1 MTKLELV
8 NRIFKTQVKKYVPEL
23 SITFIFIVLTSLTTA
38 ATAWLLDPAIKE
50 IFENKNKQML
60 YLIPVAI
67 VFTFIIKA
75 FSIYGTRIITI
86 KVGIKIIKNIQ
97 TLMAQKFL
105 LSDIS
110 HITKKHSG
118 KYLSNFTND
127 TTILFAVLTGVVV
140 TLFKEIFTLIALLAL
155 MFYHDWQLSLLAMIM
170 IPVAAI
176 SSKNIGKKMGKKVH
190 VSLEASDKFMKF
202 LSEII
207 KGSWLIKIYQKEE
220 DELKKISMIIDER
233 FKAIRKVEQTRL
245 GAGPIMEIISAL
257 AIAIVVFFAGYRSMQ
272 GAITLGEFVSFLAA
286 LMLAYQPVKA
296 LAGINVGIQ
305 EGIAAA
311 KRIYEIIDQK
321 NEIYNDEN
329 APSLKLKNA
338 TLEFKNISFTYPD
351 GTHALKNLSAK
362 IEGGKKVGLVGIS
375 GSGKTTFLNL
385 IPRFFNLKHGT
396 ILIDDQNI
404 NNINLNSLRKEISI
418 VSQDVI
424 LFDDTIR
431 SNILYGKA
439 SASDDEI
446 INACKFAAA
455 QEFIEKLPNKYE
467 TIIGENGIKL
477 SGGQKQR
484 LSIAR
489 AILKDSPIILLDEA
503 TSSLDSESE
512 AVIQK
517 AIENLTK
524 NKTTII
530 IAHRLSTIRNCDK
543 ILVFDSGQIVA
554 EGSHEFLVNNSL
566 IYKNLYE
573 KQIISK

>member
-1 MTKLELV
+1 MTKLELI
-8 NRIFKTQVKKYVPEL
+8 NRIFRTQVKKYIPEL
-23 SITFIFIVLTSLTTA
+23 SITFVFIILTSLTTA

-75 FSIYGTRIITI
+75 FSIYGTRIITLKI
-86 KVGIKIIKNIQ
+86 GIKIITNIQ
-97 TLMAQKFL
+97 VLMAKKFL

-110 HITKKHSG
+110 HITKKHSA

-127 TTILFAVLTGVVV
+127 TKILFDVLIGVVV
-140 TLFKEIFTLIALLAL
+140 TFFKETLTLIALLCL
-155 MFYHDWQLSLLAMIM
+155 MFYHDWQLSLLAIVM
-170 IPVAAI
+170 IPIAAI
-176 SSKNIGKKMGKKVH
+176 SSKKIGKKMGKKVYL
-190 VSLEASDKFMKF
+190 SLEASDKFMKF
-202 LSEII
+202 LSELI

-220 DELKKISMIIDER
+220 DELKKISIIIDEK
-233 FKAIRKVEQTRL
+233 FKALRKVEQTKFST
-245 GAGPIMEIISAL
+245 APIMEIISAI

-272 GAITLGEFVSFLAA
+272 GAITLGQFVSFLAA

-338 TLEFKNISFTYPD
+338 TLEFKNISFMYPD

-362 IEGGKKVGLVGIS
+362 IEGGRKVGLVGIS

-385 IPRFFNLKHGT
+385 IPRFFNLEHGT

-404 NNINLNSLRKEISI
+404 NTINLNSLRKEISI

-431 SNILYGKA
+431 SNILYGNT

-455 QEFIEKLPNKYE
+455 QDFIEKLPNKYE
-467 TIIGENGIKL
+467 TVIGENGIKL

-512 AVIQK
+512 AIIQK

-530 IAHRLSTIRNCDK
+530 IAHRLSTIMNCDK

-554 EGSHEFLVNNSL
+554 EGSHEFLVKNSS

-573 KQIISK
+573 KQIIN

>member
-1 MTKLELV
+1 MTKLELI
-8 NRIFKTQVKKYVPEL
+8 NRIFKTQVKKYIPEL

-127 TTILFAVLTGVVV
+127 TTILFTVITGVVV
-140 TLFKEIFTLIALLAL
+140 TLFKEIFTLIALLGL

-170 IPVAAI
+170 IPIAAI

-190 VSLEASDKFMKF
+190 ASLEASDKFMKF

-245 GAGPIMEIISAL
+245 GAGPIMEIISAI

-272 GAITLGEFVSFLAA
+272 GAITLGGFVSFLAA
-286 LMLAYQPVKA
+286 LMLAYQPVRA

-305 EGIAAA
+305 EGVTAA

-385 IPRFFNLKHGT
+385 IPRFFNLEHGT

-404 NNINLNSLRKEISI
+404 NTINLNSLRKEISI

-455 QEFIEKLPNKYE
+455 QDFIEKLPNKYE

-503 TSSLDSESE
+503 TSSLDSDSE

-530 IAHRLSTIRNCDK
+530 IAHRLSTIMNCDK
-543 ILVFDSGQIVA
+543 ILVFDSGQIVD
-554 EGSHEFLVNNSL
+554 EGSHEFLVKNSS

-573 KQIISK
+573 KQIIN

>member
-1 MTKLELV
+1 MTKLELI
-8 NRIFKTQVKKYVPEL
+8 NRIFRTQVKKYIPEL
-23 SITFIFIVLTSLTTA
+23 SITFVFIILTSLTTA

-50 IFENKNKQML
+50 IFENKNRQML
-60 YLIPVAI
+60 YLIPLAI
-67 VFTFIIKA
+67 IFTFIIKA
-75 FSIYGTRIITI
+75 FSVYGTRIITI

-127 TTILFAVLTGVVV
+127 ITILFTILTGVVV
-140 TLFKEIFTLIALLAL
+140 TLFKETFTLIALLGL

-245 GAGPIMEIISAL
+245 GAGPIMEIISAV
-257 AIAIVVFFAGYRSMQ
+257 AIAIVVFFAGYRSIQ

-286 LMLAYQPVKA
+286 LMLAYQPVRA

-305 EGIAAA
+305 EGITAA

-321 NEIYNDEN
+321 NEIFNDEN

-431 SNILYGKA
+431 SNILYGNA
-439 SASDDEI
+439 SASNDEI
-446 INACKFAAA
+446 VNACKFAAA
-455 QEFIEKLPNKYE
+455 QDFVEKLPNKYE

-530 IAHRLSTIRNCDK
+530 IAHRLSTIVNCDK
-543 ILVFDSGQIVA
+543 ILVFDSGQIVD
-554 EGSHEFLVNNSL
+554 EGSHEFLVKNSS

-573 KQIISK
+573 KQIIN

>member
-1 MTKLELV
+1 MTKLELI
-8 NRIFKTQVKKYVPEL
+8 NRIFKTQVKKYIPEL
-23 SITFIFIVLTSLTTA
+23 SITFVFIILTSLTTA

-50 IFENKNKQML
+50 IFENKNRQML

-127 TTILFAVLTGVVV
+127 ITILFTILTGVVV
-140 TLFKEIFTLIALLAL
+140 TLFKETFTLIALLGL

-245 GAGPIMEIISAL
+245 GAGPIMEIISAV
-257 AIAIVVFFAGYRSMQ
+257 AIAIVVFFAGYRSIQ

-286 LMLAYQPVKA
+286 LMLAYQPVRA

-305 EGIAAA
+305 EGITAA

-321 NEIYNDEN
+321 NEIFNDEN

-431 SNILYGKA
+431 SNILYGNA
-439 SASDDEI
+439 SASNDEI
-446 INACKFAAA
+446 VNACKFAAA
-455 QEFIEKLPNKYE
+455 QDFVEKLPNKYE

-530 IAHRLSTIRNCDK
+530 IAHRLSTIMNCDK
-543 ILVFDSGQIVA
+543 ILVFDSGQIVD
-554 EGSHEFLVNNSL
+554 EGSHEFLVKNSS

-573 KQIISK
+573 KQIIN

>member
-8 NRIFKTQVKKYVPEL
+8 NRIFKTQVKKYIPEL
-23 SITFIFIVLTSLTTA
+23 SITFIFIFLTSLTTA

-127 TTILFAVLTGVVV
+127 TTILFTVLTGVVV
-140 TLFKEIFTLIALLAL
+140 TLFKETLTLIALLAL
-155 MFYHDWQLSLLAMIM
+155 MFYHDWQLTLLAMIM

-245 GAGPIMEIISAL
+245 GAGPIMEIISAI

-286 LMLAYQPVKA
+286 LMLAYQPVRA

-305 EGIAAA
+305 EGVTAA

-396 ILIDDQNI
+396 ILIDNQNI

-431 SNILYGKA
+431 SNILYGNA

-530 IAHRLSTIRNCDK
+530 IAHRLSTIMNCDK

-573 KQIISK
+573 KQIIN

>member
-1 MTKLELV
+1 MNKIDLIK
-8 NRIFKTQVKKYVPEL
+8 RIFRTQVKKYIPEL
-23 SITFIFIVLTSLTTA
+23 SLTFIFIILTSLTTA

-50 IFENKNKQML
+50 IFVNKNIKML
-60 YLIPVAI
+60 YFIPLAI
-67 VFTFIIKA
+67 VLTFIIKA
-75 FSIYGTRIITI
+75 FAIYGTRIVTI

-97 TLMAQKFL
+97 TLMAKKFL

-118 KYLSNFTND
+118 RYLSNFTSD
-127 TTILFAVLTGVVV
+127 TGVLFGVLTGVVV
-140 TLFKEIFTLIALLAL
+140 TLFKETFTLVALLGL
-155 MFYHDWQLSLLAMIM
+155 MFYHDWQLSLLAIIM
-170 IPVAAI
+170 IPIAAF
-176 SSKNIGKKMGKKVH
+176 SSKNLGKKMGKKVH
-190 VSLEASDKFMKF
+190 ISLEASDKFMKF
-202 LSEII
+202 LSEMI

-220 DELKKISMIIDER
+220 EELKKISMIIDER

-245 GAGPIMEIISAL
+245 GAGPIMEVISAL

-286 LMLAYQPVKA
+286 LMLAYQPVRA
-296 LAGINVGIQ
+296 LAGINIGIQ
-305 EGIAAA
+305 EGISAA

-321 NEIYNDEN
+321 NEIYHDEN
-329 APSLKLKNA
+329 APSLELKNA
-338 TLEFKNISFTYPD
+338 SIEFKNISFTYPD

-362 IEGGKKVGLVGIS
+362 IEGGTKVGLVGVS

-385 IPRFFNLKHGT
+385 IPRFFHLKNGS
-396 ILIDDQNI
+396 IFIDNQNI
-404 NNINLNSLRKEISI
+404 NDINLNSLRKEISL

-431 SNILYGKA
+431 ANILYGNAFA
-439 SASDDEI
+439 SNEEI

-455 QEFIEKLPNKYE
+455 QDFVEKLPNKYE

-489 AILKDSPIILLDEA
+489 AILKNSSIILLDEA

-512 AVIQK
+512 SVIQK

-530 IAHRLSTIRNCDK
+530 IAHRLSTVMNCDK
-543 ILVFDSGQIVA
+543 ILVFENGQIIE
-554 EGSHEFLVNNSL
+554 EGKHEFLVNNSST
-566 IYKNLYE
+566 YKKLYE
-573 KQIISK
+573 KQIIT

>member
-1 MTKLELV
+1 MTKLELI
-8 NRIFKTQVKKYVPEL
+8 NRIFRTQVKKYIPEL
-23 SITFIFIVLTSLTTA
+23 SITFIFIILTSLTTA

-50 IFENKNKQML
+50 IFENKNTKML
-60 YLIPVAI
+60 YFIPIAI
-67 VFTFIIKA
+67 IFTFILKA

-127 TTILFAVLTGVVV
+127 TKILFDVLTGAVV
-140 TLFKEIFTLIALLAL
+140 TLFKETFTLIALLGL
-155 MFYHDWQLSLLAMIM
+155 MFYHDWQLSLLAVVM
-170 IPVAAI
+170 IPIAAI
-176 SSKNIGKKMGKKVH
+176 FSKNLGKRMGKKVH

-202 LSEII
+202 LSELI

-220 DELKKISMIIDER
+220 EELKRISMIIDER

-245 GAGPIMEIISAL
+245 GAGPIMEIISAI
-257 AIAIVVFFAGYRSMQ
+257 AIAIVVFFAGLRSMQ

-296 LAGINVGIQ
+296 LAGINIGIQ
-305 EGIAAA
+305 EGVAAT

-321 NEIYNDEN
+321 NEIYNDKN

-338 TLEFKNISFTYPD
+338 TLEFKDINFTYPD
-351 GTHALKNLSAK
+351 GTQALKNLSAK

-385 IPRFFNLKHGT
+385 IPRLFNLKQGT

-404 NNINLNSLRKEISI
+404 NNINLNSLRKEISL

-424 LFDDTIR
+424 LFDDTIK
-431 SNILYGKA
+431 SNILYGNPSA
-439 SASDDEI
+439 SADEI
-446 INACKFAAA
+446 VQACKFAAA
-455 QEFIEKLPNKYE
+455 QDFIEKLPNKYE

-489 AILKDSPIILLDEA
+489 AILKDSSIILLDEA
-503 TSSLDSESE
+503 TSSLDSDSE

-517 AIENLTK
+517 AIENLIK

-530 IAHRLSTIRNCDK
+530 IAHRLSTIMNCDK
-543 ILVFDSGQIVA
+543 ILVFDNGQIVA
-554 EGSHEFLVNNSL
+554 EGTHEFLVNNSL
-566 IYKNLYE
+566 IYKNLYQ
-573 KQIISK
+573 KQVIS

>member
-8 NRIFKTQVKKYVPEL
+8 NRIFKTQVKKYIPEL

-127 TTILFAVLTGVVV
+127 TTILFTVLTGVVV
-140 TLFKEIFTLIALLAL
+140 TLFKETFTLIALLAL

-245 GAGPIMEIISAL
+245 GAGPIMEIISAI

-286 LMLAYQPVKA
+286 LMLAYQPVRA

-305 EGIAAA
+305 EGITAA

-385 IPRFFNLKHGT
+385 IPRFFNLKHGA

-431 SNILYGKA
+431 SNILYGNA

-530 IAHRLSTIRNCDK
+530 IAHRLSTIMNCDK

-573 KQIISK
+573 KQIIS

>member
-8 NRIFKTQVKKYVPEL
+8 NRIFKTQVKKYIPEL

-60 YLIPVAI
+60 YLIPAAI

-127 TTILFAVLTGVVV
+127 TTILFTVLTGVVV
-140 TLFKEIFTLIALLAL
+140 TLFKETFTLIALLAL

-245 GAGPIMEIISAL
+245 GAGPIMEIISAI

-286 LMLAYQPVKA
+286 LMLAYQPVRA

-305 EGIAAA
+305 EGITAA

-431 SNILYGKA
+431 SNILYGNA

-530 IAHRLSTIRNCDK
+530 IAHRLSTIMNCDK

-573 KQIISK
+573 KQIIS

>member
-1 MTKLELV
+1 MNKIDLV
-8 NRIFKTQVKKYVPEL
+8 KRIFRTQVKKYIPEL
-23 SITFIFIVLTSLTTA
+23 SLTFIFIILTSLTTA

-50 IFENKNKQML
+50 IFLNKNIKML
-60 YLIPVAI
+60 YFIPLAI
-67 VFTFIIKA
+67 VLTFIIKA
-75 FSIYGTRIITI
+75 FAIYGTRIVTI

-97 TLMAQKFL
+97 TLMAKKFL

-118 KYLSNFTND
+118 RYLSNFTGD
-127 TTILFAVLTGVVV
+127 TVVLFGVLTGVVV
-140 TLFKEIFTLIALLAL
+140 TLFKETFTLIALLGL
-155 MFYHDWQLSLLAMIM
+155 MFYHDWQLSLLAIIM
-170 IPVAAI
+170 IPIAAF
-176 SSKNIGKKMGKKVH
+176 SSRNLGKKMGKKVH
-190 VSLEASDKFMKF
+190 ISLEASDKFMKF
-202 LSEII
+202 LSEMI

-220 DELKKISMIIDER
+220 EELKRISMIIDER

-245 GAGPIMEIISAL
+245 GAGPIMEVISAL

-286 LMLAYQPVKA
+286 LMLAYQPVRA
-296 LAGINVGIQ
+296 LAGINIGIQ
-305 EGIAAA
+305 EGISAA

-321 NEIYNDEN
+321 NEIYHDEN

-338 TLEFKNISFTYPD
+338 SIEFKNISFTYPD

-362 IEGGKKVGLVGIS
+362 IEGGKKVGLVGVS

-385 IPRFFNLKHGT
+385 IPRFFHLKNGS
-396 ILIDDQNI
+396 IFIDNQNI
-404 NNINLNSLRKEISI
+404 NDINLNSLRKEISL

-431 SNILYGKA
+431 ANILYGN
-439 SASDDEI
+439 SFASDEEI

-455 QEFIEKLPNKYE
+455 QDFVEKLPNKYE
-467 TIIGENGIKL
+467 TVIGENGIKL

-489 AILKDSPIILLDEA
+489 AILKNSSIILLDEA

-512 AVIQK
+512 SVIQK

-530 IAHRLSTIRNCDK
+530 IAHRLSTVMNCDK
-543 ILVFDSGQIVA
+543 ILVFENGQIIE
-554 EGSHEFLVNNSL
+554 EGKHEFLVNNSST
-566 IYKNLYE
+566 YKKLYE
-573 KQIISK
+573 KQIIT

>member
-1 MTKLELV
+1 MTKLELI
-8 NRIFKTQVKKYVPEL
+8 NRIFRTQVKKYIPEL
-23 SITFIFIVLTSLTTA
+23 SITFVFIILTSLTTA

-60 YLIPVAI
+60 YLIPLAI

-127 TTILFAVLTGVVV
+127 ITILFGVLTGVVV
-140 TLFKEIFTLIALLAL
+140 TLFKETFTLIALLGL

-170 IPVAAI
+170 IPIAAI

-245 GAGPIMEIISAL
+245 GAGPIMEIISAV
-257 AIAIVVFFAGYRSMQ
+257 AIAIVVFFAGYRSIQ

-286 LMLAYQPVKA
+286 LMLAYQPVRA

-305 EGIAAA
+305 EGITAA

-321 NEIYNDEN
+321 NEIFNDEN

-431 SNILYGKA
+431 SNILYGNA
-439 SASDDEI
+439 SASNDEI
-446 INACKFAAA
+446 VNACKFAAA
-455 QEFIEKLPNKYE
+455 QDFVEKLPNKYE

-530 IAHRLSTIRNCDK
+530 IAHRLSTIMNCDK
-543 ILVFDSGQIVA
+543 ILVFDNGQIVD
-554 EGSHEFLVNNSL
+554 EGSHEFLVKNSS

-573 KQIISK
+573 KQIIN

>member
-1 MTKLELV
+1 MTKLELI
-8 NRIFKTQVKKYVPEL
+8 NRIFRTQVKKYIPEL
-23 SITFIFIVLTSLTTA
+23 SITFVFIILTSLTTA

-50 IFENKNKQML
+50 IFENKNRQML
-60 YLIPVAI
+60 YLIPLAI
-67 VFTFIIKA
+67 VFTLIIKA

-127 TTILFAVLTGVVV
+127 ITILFTILTGVVV
-140 TLFKEIFTLIALLAL
+140 TLFKETFTLIALLGL

-245 GAGPIMEIISAL
+245 GAGPIMEIISAV
-257 AIAIVVFFAGYRSMQ
+257 AIAIVVFFAGYRSIQ

-286 LMLAYQPVKA
+286 LMLAYQPVRA

-305 EGIAAA
+305 EGITAA

-321 NEIYNDEN
+321 NEIFNDEN

-431 SNILYGKA
+431 SNILYGNA
-439 SASDDEI
+439 SASNDEI

-455 QEFIEKLPNKYE
+455 QDFIEKLPNKYE

-512 AVIQK
+512 SVIQK

-530 IAHRLSTIRNCDK
+530 IAHRLSTIMNCDK
-543 ILVFDSGQIVA
+543 ILVFDSGQIVD
-554 EGSHEFLVNNSL
+554 EGSHEFLVKNSS

-573 KQIISK
+573 KQIIN

>member
-1 MTKLELV
+1 MTRLELI
-8 NRIFKTQVKKYVPEL
+8 NRIFKTQIKKYIPEL
-23 SITFIFIVLTSLTTA
+23 SLTFFFIILTSLTTA

-50 IFENKNKQML
+50 IFENKNRQML
-60 YLIPVAI
+60 YFIPLAI

-75 FSIYGTRIITI
+75 FSVYGTRIITI

-97 TLMAQKFL
+97 TLMAQKLL

-127 TTILFAVLTGVVV
+127 INILLGVLTGVVV
-140 TLFKEIFTLIALLAL
+140 TLFKETFTLIALLGL

-190 VSLEASDKFMKF
+190 ISLEASDKFMKF

-220 DELKKISMIIDER
+220 DELKKISMIINER

-245 GAGPIMEIISAL
+245 GAGPIMEIISAV
-257 AIAIVVFFAGYRSMQ
+257 AIAIVVFFAGYRSIQ

-286 LMLAYQPVKA
+286 LMLAYQPVRA
-296 LAGINVGIQ
+296 LAGINLGIQ
-305 EGIAAA
+305 EGITAA

-321 NEIYNDEN
+321 NEIFNDEN

-431 SNILYGKA
+431 SNILYGNA
-439 SASDDEI
+439 SASNDEI

-455 QEFIEKLPNKYE
+455 QDFVEKLPNKYE

-530 IAHRLSTIRNCDK
+530 IAHRLSTIMNCDK
-543 ILVFDSGQIVA
+543 ILVFDSGQIVD
-554 EGSHEFLVNNSL
+554 EGSHEFLVKNSL

-573 KQIISK
+573 KQIIN

>member
-1 MTKLELV
+1 MNKLDLV
-8 NRIFKTQVKKYVPEL
+8 KRIFKTQVKRYIPEL
-23 SITFIFIVLTSLTTA
+23 SLTFILIVLTSLTTA

-50 IFENKNKQML
+50 IFINKNTTML
-60 YLIPVAI
+60 YLIPLAI
-67 VFTFIIKA
+67 IFTFILKA

-97 TLMAQKFL
+97 ILMVKKFL
-105 LSDIS
+105 FSDIS

-118 KYLSNFTND
+118 KYLSNFTTD
-127 TTILFAVLTGVVV
+127 MSVLLGVLTGVVV
-140 TLFKEIFTLIALLAL
+140 TLFKETFTLIALIGL
-155 MFYHDWQLSLLAMIM
+155 MFYHDWQLSLLAIIM
-170 IPVAAI
+170 IPFAAFF
-176 SSKNIGKKMGKKVH
+176 SKNLGKKMGKKVH

-202 LSEII
+202 FSEMI

-220 DELKKISMIIDER
+220 DELKKISMVIDEK

-245 GAGPIMEIISAL
+245 GSGPIMELISAL

-286 LMLAYQPVKA
+286 LMLAYQPVRA
-296 LAGINVGIQ
+296 LAGINIGLQ
-305 EGIAAA
+305 EGITAA

-321 NEIYNDEN
+321 NEIYHDEN

-338 TLEFKNISFTYPD
+338 SIEFKNISFAYPD

-362 IEGGKKVGLVGIS
+362 IEGGTKVGLVGIS

-385 IPRFFNLKHGT
+385 IPRFFHLRNGS
-396 ILIDDQNI
+396 ILVDGQNI
-404 NNINLNSLRKEISI
+404 NKINLNSLRKEISL

-424 LFDDTIR
+424 LFDDTIK
-431 SNILYGKA
+431 SNILYGNVFA
-439 SASDDEI
+439 TDNEI
-446 INACKFAAA
+446 KQACKFAAA
-455 QEFIEKLPNKYE
+455 EDFVEKLPNKYE
-467 TIIGENGIKL
+467 TMIGENGVKL

-489 AILKDSPIILLDEA
+489 AILKNSSIILLDEA

-512 AVIQK
+512 DVIQK
-517 AIENLTK
+517 AIENLTE

-530 IAHRLSTIRNCDK
+530 IAHRLSTVMNCDK
-543 ILVFDSGQIVA
+543 ILVFEDGKIVE
-554 EGSHEFLVNNSL
+554 EGKHEFLVNNSN
-566 IYKNLYE
+566 IYKKLYE
-573 KQIISK
+573 KQIIS

>member
-8 NRIFKTQVKKYVPEL
+8 NRIFKTQVKKYIPEL
-23 SITFIFIVLTSLTTA
+23 SITFIFIILTSITTA

-50 IFENKNKQML
+50 IFENKNTKML
-60 YLIPVAI
+60 YLIPIAI
-67 VFTFIIKA
+67 IFTFILKA
-75 FSIYGTRIITI
+75 FSVYGTRIITI

-127 TTILFAVLTGVVV
+127 TKILFDVLTGVVV
-140 TLFKEIFTLIALLAL
+140 TLFKETFTLIALLGL
-155 MFYHDWQLSLLAMIM
+155 MFYYDWQLSLLAVVM

-202 LSEII
+202 LSELI

-245 GAGPIMEIISAL
+245 GAGPIMEIISAI

-272 GAITLGEFVSFLAA
+272 GAITLGEFVSFLAS
-286 LMLAYQPVKA
+286 LMLAYQPVRA

-305 EGIAAA
+305 EGITAA

-329 APSLKLKNA
+329 APSLKLTKA
-338 TLEFKNISFTYPD
+338 TLEFKNISFIYPD
-351 GTHALKNLSAK
+351 GTQALKNLSAK

-404 NNINLNSLRKEISI
+404 NNINLNSLRKEISL

-431 SNILYGKA
+431 SNILYGNA

-455 QEFIEKLPNKYE
+455 QDFIEKLPNKYE

-489 AILKDSPIILLDEA
+489 AILKDSSIILLDEA

-530 IAHRLSTIRNCDK
+530 IAHRLSTIMNCDK
-543 ILVFDSGQIVA
+543 ILVFDSGEIVA
-554 EGSHEFLVNNSL
+554 EGSHEFLVNNSS

-573 KQIISK
+573 KQIIN

>member
-8 NRIFKTQVKKYVPEL
+8 NRIFKTQVKKYIPEL

-127 TTILFAVLTGVVV
+127 TTILFTVLTGVVV
-140 TLFKEIFTLIALLAL
+140 TLFKETFTLIALLAL

-245 GAGPIMEIISAL
+245 GAGPIMEIISAI

-286 LMLAYQPVKA
+286 LMLAYQPVRA

-305 EGIAAA
+305 EGITAA

-431 SNILYGKA
+431 SNILYGNA

-530 IAHRLSTIRNCDK
+530 IAHRLSTIMNCDK
-543 ILVFDSGQIVA
+543 ILVFDNGQIVA

-573 KQIISK
+573 KQIIS

>member
-1 MTKLELV
+1 MTKLELI
-8 NRIFKTQVKKYVPEL
+8 NRIFKTQVKKYIPEL
-23 SITFIFIVLTSLTTA
+23 SITFVFIVLTSLATA

-60 YLIPVAI
+60 YLIPLAI

-127 TTILFAVLTGVVV
+127 ITILFTILTGVVV
-140 TLFKEIFTLIALLAL
+140 TLFKETFTLIALLGL

-170 IPVAAI
+170 IPIAAI

-190 VSLEASDKFMKF
+190 ASLEASDKFMKF

-245 GAGPIMEIISAL
+245 GAGPIMEIISAV
-257 AIAIVVFFAGYRSMQ
+257 AIAIVVFFAGYRSIQ

-286 LMLAYQPVKA
+286 LMLAYQPVRA

-305 EGIAAA
+305 EGITAA

-321 NEIYNDEN
+321 NEIFNDEN

-431 SNILYGKA
+431 SNILYGNA

-455 QEFIEKLPNKYE
+455 QDFVEKLPNKYE

-512 AVIQK
+512 VVIQK

-530 IAHRLSTIRNCDK
+530 IAHRLSTIMNCDK
-543 ILVFDSGQIVA
+543 ILVFDDGQIVD
-554 EGSHEFLVNNSL
+554 EGSHQFLVKNSS

-573 KQIISK
+573 KQIIN

>member
-8 NRIFKTQVKKYVPEL
+8 NRIFKTQVKKYIPEL

-127 TTILFAVLTGVVV
+127 TTILFTVLTVVVV
-140 TLFKEIFTLIALLAL
+140 TLFKETFTLIALLAL

-245 GAGPIMEIISAL
+245 GAGPIMEIISAI

-286 LMLAYQPVKA
+286 LMLAYQPVRA

-305 EGIAAA
+305 EGITAA

-385 IPRFFNLKHGT
+385 IPRFFNLKHGA

-431 SNILYGKA
+431 SNILYGNA
-439 SASDDEI
+439 SASDNEI

-455 QEFIEKLPNKYE
+455 REFIEKLPNKYE

-530 IAHRLSTIRNCDK
+530 IAHRLSTIMNCDK

-573 KQIISK
+573 KQIIN

>member
-1 MTKLELV
+1 MNKIDLV
-8 NRIFKTQVKKYVPEL
+8 KRIFRTQVKRYIPEL
-23 SITFIFIVLTSLTTA
+23 SLTFLFIILTSLTTA

-50 IFENKNKQML
+50 IFENKNIKML
-60 YLIPVAI
+60 YFIPLAI
-67 VFTFIIKA
+67 VLTFIIKA
-75 FSIYGTRIITI
+75 FAIYGTRIVTI

-97 TLMAQKFL
+97 TLMAKKFL

-118 KYLSNFTND
+118 KYLSNFTSD
-127 TTILFAVLTGVVV
+127 TGVLFGVLTGVVV
-140 TLFKEIFTLIALLAL
+140 TLFKETFTLIALLGL
-155 MFYHDWQLSLLAMIM
+155 MFYHDWQLSLLAIIM
-170 IPVAAI
+170 IPVAAF
-176 SSKNIGKKMGKKVH
+176 SSRNLGKKMGKKVNL
-190 VSLEASDKFMKF
+190 SLEASDKFMKF
-202 LSEII
+202 LSEMI

-220 DELKKISMIIDER
+220 EELKRISMVIDER
-233 FKAIRKVEQTRL
+233 FKAIRKVEQIRL
-245 GAGPIMEIISAL
+245 GAGPIMEIISAI

-286 LMLAYQPVKA
+286 LMLAYQPVRA
-296 LAGINVGIQ
+296 LAGINIGIQ

-321 NEIYNDEN
+321 NEICHDEN
-329 APSLKLKNA
+329 APSLILNNA
-338 TLEFKNISFTYPD
+338 SIEFKNISFTYPD

-362 IEGGKKVGLVGIS
+362 IEGGTKVGLVGIS

-385 IPRFFNLKHGT
+385 IPRFFHLKNGS
-396 ILIDDQNI
+396 IFIDNQNI
-404 NNINLNSLRKEISI
+404 NDINLNSLRKEISL

-431 SNILYGKA
+431 ANILYGNAFA
-439 SASDDEI
+439 SNEEI
-446 INACKFAAA
+446 IEACKFAAA
-455 QEFIEKLPNKYE
+455 QDFVEKLPNKYE

-489 AILKDSPIILLDEA
+489 AILKNSSIILLDEA

-512 AVIQK
+512 SVIQK

-530 IAHRLSTIRNCDK
+530 IAHRLSTVMNCDK
-543 ILVFDSGQIVA
+543 ILVFENGQIIE
-554 EGSHEFLVNNSL
+554 EGKHEFLVNNSST
-566 IYKNLYE
+566 YKKLYE
-573 KQIISK
+573 KQIIN

>member
-1 MTKLELV
+1 MNKIDLV
-8 NRIFKTQVKKYVPEL
+8 KRIFRTQVKRYIPEL
-23 SITFIFIVLTSLTTA
+23 SLTFLFIILTSLTTA

-50 IFENKNKQML
+50 IFENKNIKML
-60 YLIPVAI
+60 YFIPLAI
-67 VFTFIIKA
+67 VLTFIIKA
-75 FSIYGTRIITI
+75 FAIYGTRIVTI

-97 TLMAQKFL
+97 TLMAKKFL

-118 KYLSNFTND
+118 KYLSNFTSD
-127 TTILFAVLTGVVV
+127 VGVLFGVLTGVVV
-140 TLFKEIFTLIALLAL
+140 TLFKETFTLIALLGL
-155 MFYHDWQLSLLAMIM
+155 MFYHDWQLSLLAIIM
-170 IPVAAI
+170 IPVAAF
-176 SSKNIGKKMGKKVH
+176 SSRNLGKKMGKKVN

-202 LSEII
+202 LSEMI

-220 DELKKISMIIDER
+220 EELKRISMIIDER

-245 GAGPIMEIISAL
+245 GAGPIMEIISAI

-286 LMLAYQPVKA
+286 LMLAYQPVRA
-296 LAGINVGIQ
+296 LAGINIGIQ

-321 NEIYNDEN
+321 NEIYHDEN
-329 APSLKLKNA
+329 APSLKLNNA
-338 TLEFKNISFTYPD
+338 SIEFKNISFTYPD

-362 IEGGKKVGLVGIS
+362 IEGGTKVGLVGIS

-385 IPRFFNLKHGT
+385 IPRFFHLKNGS
-396 ILIDDQNI
+396 IFIDNQNI
-404 NNINLNSLRKEISI
+404 NDINLNSLRKEISL

-431 SNILYGKA
+431 ANILYGNAFA
-439 SASDDEI
+439 SNEEI
-446 INACKFAAA
+446 IEACKFAAA
-455 QEFIEKLPNKYE
+455 QDFVEKLPNKYE

-489 AILKDSPIILLDEA
+489 AILKNSSIILLDEA

-512 AVIQK
+512 SVIQK

-530 IAHRLSTIRNCDK
+530 IAHRLSTVMNCDK
-543 ILVFDSGQIVA
+543 ILVFENGQIIE
-554 EGSHEFLVNNSL
+554 EGKHEFLVNNSST
-566 IYKNLYE
+566 YKKLYE
-573 KQIISK
+573 KQIIN

>member
-1 MTKLELV
+1 MNKIDLV
-8 NRIFKTQVKKYVPEL
+8 KRIFRTQVKRYIPEL
-23 SITFIFIVLTSLTTA
+23 SLTFLFIILTSLTTA

-50 IFENKNKQML
+50 IFENKNIKML
-60 YLIPVAI
+60 YFIPLAI
-67 VFTFIIKA
+67 VLTFIIKA
-75 FSIYGTRIITI
+75 FAIYGTRIVTI

-97 TLMAQKFL
+97 TLMAKKFL

-118 KYLSNFTND
+118 KYLSNFTTD
-127 TTILFAVLTGVVV
+127 TGILFGVLTGVVV
-140 TLFKEIFTLIALLAL
+140 TLFKETFTLIALLGL
-155 MFYHDWQLSLLAMIM
+155 MFYHDWQLSLLAIIM
-170 IPVAAI
+170 IPIAAL
-176 SSKNIGKKMGKKVH
+176 SSKNLGKKMGKKVYL
-190 VSLEASDKFMKF
+190 SLEASDKFMKF
-202 LSEII
+202 LSEMI

-220 DELKKISMIIDER
+220 EELKRISMVIDER

-245 GAGPIMEIISAL
+245 GAGPIMEIISAI

-286 LMLAYQPVKA
+286 LMLAYQPVRA
-296 LAGINVGIQ
+296 LAGINIGMQ

-321 NEIYNDEN
+321 NEIYHDEN
-329 APSLKLKNA
+329 APSLKLNNA
-338 TLEFKNISFTYPD
+338 SIEFKNISFTYPD

-362 IEGGKKVGLVGIS
+362 IEGGTKVGLVGIS

-385 IPRFFNLKHGT
+385 IPRFFHLKNGS
-396 ILIDDQNI
+396 IFIDNQNI
-404 NNINLNSLRKEISI
+404 NGINLNSLRKEISL

-431 SNILYGKA
+431 ANILYGNAFA
-439 SASDDEI
+439 SNEEI
-446 INACKFAAA
+446 IEACKFAAA
-455 QEFIEKLPNKYE
+455 QDFVEKLPNKYE

-489 AILKDSPIILLDEA
+489 AILKNSSIILLDEA

-512 AVIQK
+512 SVIQK

-530 IAHRLSTIRNCDK
+530 IAHRLSTVMNCDK
-543 ILVFDSGQIVA
+543 ILVFENGQIIE
-554 EGSHEFLVNNSL
+554 EGKHEFLVNNSST
-566 IYKNLYE
+566 YKKLYE
-573 KQIISK
+573 KQIIN

>member
-8 NRIFKTQVKKYVPEL
+8 NRIFKTQVKKYIPEL
-23 SITFIFIVLTSLTTA
+23 SITFIFIILTSITTA

-50 IFENKNKQML
+50 IFQNKNTKML
-60 YLIPVAI
+60 YLIPIAI
-67 VFTFIIKA
+67 IFTFILKA
-75 FSIYGTRIITI
+75 FSVYGTRIVTI

-127 TTILFAVLTGVVV
+127 TKILFDVLTGVVV
-140 TLFKEIFTLIALLAL
+140 TLIKETFTLIALLGL
-155 MFYHDWQLSLLAMIM
+155 MFYYDWQLSLLAVVM

-202 LSEII
+202 LSELI

-245 GAGPIMEIISAL
+245 GAGPIMEIISAI

-272 GAITLGEFVSFLAA
+272 GAITLGEFVSFLAS
-286 LMLAYQPVKA
+286 LMLAYQPVRA

-305 EGIAAA
+305 EGITAA

-329 APSLKLKNA
+329 APSLKLTKA
-338 TLEFKNISFTYPD
+338 TLEFKNISFIYPD
-351 GTHALKNLSAK
+351 GTQALKNLSAK

-385 IPRFFNLKHGT
+385 IPRFFNLKHGA

-404 NNINLNSLRKEISI
+404 NNINLNSLRKEISL

-431 SNILYGKA
+431 SNILYGNA

-455 QEFIEKLPNKYE
+455 QDFIEKLPNKYE

-489 AILKDSPIILLDEA
+489 AILKDSSIILLDEA

-530 IAHRLSTIRNCDK
+530 IAHRLSTIMNCDK
-543 ILVFDSGQIVA
+543 ILVFDSGEIVA
-554 EGSHEFLVNNSL
+554 EGNHEFLVNNSS

-573 KQIISK
+573 KQIIN

>member
-1 MTKLELV
+1 MSKIDLV
-8 NRIFKTQVKKYVPEL
+8 IRIFTTQIKKYIPEL
-23 SITFIFIVLTSLTTA
+23 SLTLIFIIITSLTTA

-50 IFENKNKQML
+50 IFENKNTTML
-60 YLIPVAI
+60 YLIPLAI
-67 VFTFIIKA
+67 ILTFIIKA
-75 FSIYGTRIITI
+75 FAIYGTRIVTT

-97 TLMAQKFL
+97 TLMAKKFL
-105 LSDIS
+105 FSDMS

-127 TTILFAVLTGVVV
+127 TGMLYGVLTGVVV
-140 TLFKEIFTLIALLAL
+140 TLFKETFTLIALLGL
-155 MFYHDWQLSLLAMIM
+155 MFYQDWQLSLLAIIM
-170 IPVAAI
+170 IPIAAL
-176 SSKNIGKKMGKKVH
+176 SSKNLGKKMGKKVYI
-190 VSLEASDKFMKF
+190 SLEASDKFMKF
-202 LSEII
+202 LSEMI

-220 DELKKISMIIDER
+220 EELKRISMVIDEK
-233 FKAIRKVEQTRL
+233 FKAVRKVEQTRL
-245 GAGPIMEIISAL
+245 GTGPIMEIISAI

-272 GAITLGEFVSFLAA
+272 GAITLGQFVSFLAA
-286 LMLAYQPVKA
+286 LMLAYQPVRA
-296 LAGINVGIQ
+296 LAGINIGLQ
-305 EGIAAA
+305 EGITAA

-321 NEIYNDEN
+321 NEIYHDEN
-329 APSLKLKNA
+329 IPSLKLHNA
-338 TLEFKNISFTYPD
+338 SIEFKNISFTYPD

-362 IEGGKKVGLVGIS
+362 IEGGTKVGLVGIS

-385 IPRFFNLKHGT
+385 IPRFYHLKIGS
-396 ILIDDQNI
+396 ILIDNQNI
-404 NNINLNSLRKEISI
+404 NDINLNSLRKEISL

-431 SNILYGKA
+431 ANILYGNAFA
-439 SASDDEI
+439 SNEEI
-446 INACKFAAA
+446 IKACEFAAA
-455 QEFIEKLPNKYE
+455 KDFVEKLPNKYE

-489 AILKDSPIILLDEA
+489 AILKNSSIILLDEA

-530 IAHRLSTIRNCDK
+530 IAHRLSTVMNCDK
-543 ILVFDSGQIVA
+543 ILVFENGQIIG
-554 EGSHEFLVNNSL
+554 EGKHEFLVNNSST
-566 IYKNLYE
+566 YKKLYE
-573 KQIISK
+573 KQIIN

>member
-1 MTKLELV
+1 MTKLELI
-8 NRIFKTQVKKYVPEL
+8 NRIFRTQVKKYIPEL
-23 SITFIFIVLTSLTTA
+23 SITFVFIILTSLTTA

-50 IFENKNKQML
+50 IFENKNREML
-60 YLIPVAI
+60 YLIPLAI
-67 VFTFIIKA
+67 VFTFIIKG
-75 FSIYGTRIITI
+75 FSVYGTRIITI

-127 TTILFAVLTGVVV
+127 ITILFTILTGVVV
-140 TLFKEIFTLIALLAL
+140 TLFKETFTLIALLGL

-245 GAGPIMEIISAL
+245 GAGPIMEIISAV
-257 AIAIVVFFAGYRSMQ
+257 AIAIVVFFAGYRSIQ

-286 LMLAYQPVKA
+286 LMLAYQPVRA

-305 EGIAAA
+305 EGITAA

-321 NEIYNDEN
+321 NEIFNDEN

-431 SNILYGKA
+431 SNILYGNA
-439 SASDDEI
+439 SASNDEI
-446 INACKFAAA
+446 VNACKFAAA
-455 QEFIEKLPNKYE
+455 QDFVEKLPNKYE

-530 IAHRLSTIRNCDK
+530 IAHRLSTIMNCDK
-543 ILVFDSGQIVA
+543 ILVFDNGQIVD
-554 EGSHEFLVNNSL
+554 EGSHEFLVKNSS

-573 KQIISK
+573 KQIIN

>member
-1 MTKLELV
+1 MNKLDLV
-8 NRIFKTQVKKYVPEL
+8 KRIFRTQIKKYISEISL
-23 SITFIFIVLTSLTTA
+23 TFIFIIITSITTA

-50 IFENKNKQML
+50 IFEKKNERML
-60 YLIPVAI
+60 YLIPLLI
-67 VFTFIIKA
+67 VITFIIKA
-75 FSIYGTRIITI
+75 FAIYGTRIVTI

-97 TLMAQKFL
+97 ILMAKKFL

-127 TTILFAVLTGVVV
+127 TGMLYAVLTGVVV
-140 TLFKEIFTLIALLAL
+140 TLFKETFTLIALIAL
-155 MFYHDWQLSLLAMIM
+155 MFYQDWQLSLLAIIM
-170 IPVAAI
+170 IPIAAL
-176 SSKNIGKKMGKKVH
+176 SSKNIGKKMGKKVNI
-190 VSLEASDKFMKF
+190 SLEASDKLMKF
-202 LSEII
+202 LSEMI

-220 DELKKISMIIDER
+220 EELKRISMVIDEK
-233 FKAIRKVEQTRL
+233 FKAVRKVEQTRL
-245 GAGPIMEIISAL
+245 GSGPIMEVIS
-257 AIAIVVFFAGYRSMQ
+257 AIAIAVVVFFAGFRSMQ

-286 LMLAYQPVKA
+286 LMLAYQPVRA
-296 LAGINVGIQ
+296 LAGINIGIQ

-338 TLEFKNISFTYPD
+338 SIEFQNIIFTYPD
-351 GTHALKNLSAK
+351 GTQALKNLSTK
-362 IEGGKKVGLVGIS
+362 IEGGTKVGLVGIS

-385 IPRFFNLKHGT
+385 IPRFFNLKNGS
-396 ILIDDQNI
+396 ILIDNQNI
-404 NNINLNSLRKEISI
+404 SDINLNSLRKEISL

-424 LFDDTIR
+424 LFDDTIKA
-431 SNILYGKA
+431 NILYGNAIA
-439 SASDDEI
+439 SNEEI
-446 INACKFAAA
+446 IEACKFAAA
-455 QEFIEKLPNKYE
+455 QDFVEKLPNKYE

-489 AILKDSPIILLDEA
+489 AILKNSSIILLDEA

-512 AVIQK
+512 SVIQK

-530 IAHRLSTIRNCDK
+530 IAHRLSTVMNCDK
-543 ILVFDSGQIVA
+543 ILVFENGKIIE
-554 EGSHEFLVNNSL
+554 EGKHEFLMNNSL
-566 IYKNLYE
+566 TYKKLYE
-573 KQIISK
+573 KQIIN

>member
-1 MTKLELV
+1 MNKLDLV
-8 NRIFKTQVKKYVPEL
+8 NRIFRTQVKKYIPEL
-23 SITFIFIVLTSLTTA
+23 SLTFIFIILTSLTTA

-50 IFENKNKQML
+50 IFVNKNTKML

-67 VFTFIIKA
+67 VLTFILKA
-75 FSIYGTRIITI
+75 FAIYGTRIVTI

-97 TLMAQKFL
+97 TLMAKKFL

-127 TTILFAVLTGVVV
+127 TGILFAVLTGVVV
-140 TLFKEIFTLIALLAL
+140 TLFKETFTLIALLGL
-155 MFYHDWQLSLLAMIM
+155 MFYHDWQLSLLAIIM
-170 IPVAAI
+170 IPVAAF
-176 SSKNIGKKMGKKVH
+176 SSRNLGKKMGKKVH
-190 VSLEASDKFMKF
+190 ISLEASDKFMKF
-202 LSEII
+202 FSEII

-220 DELKKISMIIDER
+220 EELKKISMVIDEKFR
-233 FKAIRKVEQTRL
+233 AIRKVEQTRL
-245 GAGPIMEIISAL
+245 GSGPIMEIISAL

-286 LMLAYQPVKA
+286 LMLAYQPVRA
-296 LAGINVGIQ
+296 LAGINIGIQ

-321 NEIYNDEN
+321 NEIYHDEN

-338 TLEFKNISFTYPD
+338 SIDFKNISFTYPD

-362 IEGGKKVGLVGIS
+362 IEGGTKVGLVGVS

-385 IPRFFNLKHGT
+385 IPRFFHLREGS
-396 ILIDDQNI
+396 IFIDSQNI
-404 NNINLNSLRKEISI
+404 NDINLNSLRKEISL

-431 SNILYGKA
+431 SNILYGNVLA
-439 SASDDEI
+439 TDDEI
-446 INACKFAAA
+446 KQACKFAAA
-455 QEFIEKLPNKYE
+455 EDFVEKLPNKYE
-467 TIIGENGIKL
+467 TMIGENGVKL
-477 SGGQKQR
+477 SVGQKQR

-489 AILKDSPIILLDEA
+489 AILKNSSIILLDEA

-512 AVIQK
+512 VVIQN

-530 IAHRLSTIRNCDK
+530 IAHRLSTVIKCDK
-543 ILVFDSGQIVA
+543 ILVFENGKIVE
-554 EGSHEFLVNNSL
+554 EGKHEFLVNNSN
-566 IYKNLYE
+566 IYKKLYE
-573 KQIISK
+573 KQIIS

>member
-1 MTKLELV
+1 MTKLELI
-8 NRIFKTQVKKYVPEL
+8 NRIFRTQVKKYIPEL
-23 SITFIFIVLTSLTTA
+23 SITFVFIILTSLTTA

-50 IFENKNKQML
+50 IFENKNRQML
-60 YLIPVAI
+60 YLIPLAI

-127 TTILFAVLTGVVV
+127 ITILFGVLTGVVV
-140 TLFKEIFTLIALLAL
+140 TLFKETFTLIALLGL

-245 GAGPIMEIISAL
+245 GAGPIMEIISAV
-257 AIAIVVFFAGYRSMQ
+257 AIAIVVFFAGYRSIQ

-286 LMLAYQPVKA
+286 LMLAYQPVRA

-305 EGIAAA
+305 EGITAA

-321 NEIYNDEN
+321 NEIFNDEN

-431 SNILYGKA
+431 SNILYGNA
-439 SASDDEI
+439 SASNDEI

-455 QEFIEKLPNKYE
+455 QDFVEKLPNKYE

-530 IAHRLSTIRNCDK
+530 IAHRLSTIMNCDK
-543 ILVFDSGQIVA
+543 ILVFDNGQIVD
-554 EGSHEFLVNNSL
+554 EGSHEFLVKNSS

-573 KQIISK
+573 KQIIN

>member
-1 MTKLELV
+1 MTKLELI
-8 NRIFKTQVKKYVPEL
+8 NRIFKTQVKKYIPEL
-23 SITFIFIVLTSLTTA
+23 SITFIFIILTSLTTA

-60 YLIPVAI
+60 YLIPLAI

-140 TLFKEIFTLIALLAL
+140 TLFKEIFTLIALLGL
-155 MFYHDWQLSLLAMIM
+155 MFYHDWQLSLLATIM
-170 IPVAAI
+170 IPIAAI

-245 GAGPIMEIISAL
+245 GAGPIMEIISAI

-272 GAITLGEFVSFLAA
+272 GAISLGEFVSFLAA
-286 LMLAYQPVKA
+286 LMLAYQPVRA

-305 EGIAAA
+305 EGITAA

-362 IEGGKKVGLVGIS
+362 IEGGRKVGLVGIS

-404 NNINLNSLRKEISI
+404 NTINLNSLRKEISI

-431 SNILYGKA
+431 SNILYGNA

-455 QEFIEKLPNKYE
+455 QDFIEKLPNKYE

-530 IAHRLSTIRNCDK
+530 IAHRLSTIMNCDK
-543 ILVFDSGQIVA
+543 ILVFDSGQIVD
-554 EGSHEFLVNNSL
+554 EGSHEFLVKNST

-573 KQIISK
+573 KQIIN